1 MILIYHFS
9 PNPPLNFHHIC
20 HYHSTNNCDIPY
32 FQTNHGGIKNELYKR
47 PLLRQF
53 RLFDAKIRDNSQ
65 YAKLMKTEADLY
77 DQIIKILG
85 DENGELLKKI
95 CDSQF

>member
-1 MILIYHFS
+1 MNY
-9 PNPPLNFHHIC
+9 
-20 HYHSTNNCDIPY
+20 
-32 FQTNHGGIKNELYKR
+32 IKD
-47 PLLRQF
+47 LLRQF

-95 CDSQF
+95 CDTQF